1 MIRQTFQP
9 SSRRAGF
16 TLVELLVVI
25 SIVSLLVA
33 ILLPAL
39 AVARESSKR
48 TQCLSNIRTF
58 NFSMDLYAND
68 RKEWYV
74 TDSSHRGADNLT
86 LTDSNAPLGSAPTMP
101 PGGGEGIN
109 SNSWRTLESYGI
121 TLNTLS
127 CPSGF
132 YRAGIRNAATGALS
146 MNYFYHAGRGNRR
159 FTGAAYNDGD
169 WQGYLDYDAPDI
181 GSRPEGFQPILRRSN
196 AKNPSDVVIMT
207 DLIRGRVNRGA
218 LTGGLTIQFISGTAS
233 SPGDIR
239 PNHMSKETS
248 ALRSDGGNVVYSDGS
263 AKWKADGAMVER
275 YSRANH
281 TYWY

>member
-1 MIRQTFQP
+1 MIPPPGTQLGPVTYTPARNFVMNESHHFAGQ
-9 SSRRAGF
+9 RRSGF

-39 AVARESSKR
+39 AVARESSRR

-58 NFSMDLYAND
+58 NFSMDLYASD
-68 RKEWYV
+68 RKEWYQ
-74 TDSSHRGADNLT
+74 TDSGHRGADSLT

-101 PGGGEGIN
+101 PGGGEGVN
-109 SNSWRTLESYGI
+109 SNSWRTLDSYGI
-121 TLNTLS
+121 TLQILS

-159 FTGAAYNDGD
+159 FTGGAYNDGD

-196 AKNPSDVVIMT
+196 AKNPSDVIIMT
-207 DLIRGRVNRGA
+207 D
-218 LTGGLTIQFISGTAS
+218 
-233 SPGDIR
+233 
-239 PNHMSKETS
+239 
-248 ALRSDGGNVVYSDGS
+248 
-263 AKWKADGAMVER
+263 
-275 YSRANH
+275 
-281 TYWY
+281 